1 MSRSLKVFFL
11 VEFLLIIA
19 LCVGNVIA
27 YADPD
32 PNWKAA
38 DTLRKAGIG
47 TYAAKKTTR
56 LCRQVDGRL
65 VCYYLEKAK

>member
-19 LCVGNVIA
+19 LCVGNATA
-27 YADPD
+27 YAD

-38 DTLRKAGIG
+38 DTLRKAGVG

-56 LCRQVDGRL
+56 LCRQVDGKL
-65 VCYYLEKAK
+65 VCYYLEKEK